1 MHSKGLS
8 IRKSGCAATTFF
20 VKSVT
25 NSPSS
30 SRLSTTIASPKI
42 CLSAEK
48 IRFGENGRQ
57 TKSSPKK
64 GVIINKPTL
73 NRHSNRHFYVSEKKS
88 PKELLSP
95 QIIFFFI
102 EGSPVDNPTVLQNRG
117 TMGVQ
122 IPSTFP
128 KSLDFNKSTVSGQ
141 MIAYCCK
148 SILTIPSENVHA
160 AHVSPDRNYLAPDIG
175 WKQPI
180 PSLGES
186 L

>member
-1 MHSKGLS
+1 MFKTPVLPDTKLGFLDGL
-8 IRKSGCAATTFF
+8 SGCAATTFF

-88 PKELLSP
+88 LKELLSP

-128 KSLDFNKSTVSGQ
+128 KALISGNT
-141 MIAYCCK
+141 A
-148 SILTIPSENVHA
+148 
-160 AHVSPDRNYLAPDIG
+160 
-175 WKQPI
+175 
-180 PSLGES
+180 
-186 L
+186 